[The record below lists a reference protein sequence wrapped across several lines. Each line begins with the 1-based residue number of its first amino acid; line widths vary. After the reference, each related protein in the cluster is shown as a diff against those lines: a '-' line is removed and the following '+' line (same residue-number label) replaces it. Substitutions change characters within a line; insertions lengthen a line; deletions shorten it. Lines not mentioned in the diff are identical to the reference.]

1 MRAVRLHATRDLRF
15 ETVDAP
21 LPPRPDEVTLRV
33 TAAGI
38 CGSDLHNYATGAWIS
53 RAPSVAGHEFTG
65 VVTAVGNDVAHVV
78 EGQRVIVDSRHT
90 CGTCPACLEGNGQV
104 CDDLGFLGEK
114 IDGGFAE
121 SVTLPA
127 RNVAPAP
134 EGVPDRH
141 LAMVEPLAVA
151 LHAVRRLDAPEGAEV
166 VVTGCG
172 PIGGLV
178 ALLLTRA
185 GHPVRVIDLNAAR
198 VNLVCEATGAIAAT
212 LDALPRFRFAVDT
225 TGAAPVISAL
235 VEAIAGCS
243 RLALVGIGA
252 AKPLLDPVHLVEREI
267 TLLGCHA
274 YGPEFFEVAPMLP
287 DLAPALDAFI
297 AAEIPLEAVP
307 DAYESLLAGDSSG
320 LKTIIDCAVAADM
333 SRPGE

>member
-15 ETVDAP
+15 ETVEAP
-21 LPPRPDEVTLRV
+21 LPPAPGEVTLRV

-38 CGSDLHNYATGAWIS
+38 CGSDLHNYATGAWIT

-65 VVTAVGNDVAHVV
+65 VVTALGADVAHVSL
-78 EGQRVIVDSRHT
+78 GQCVIVDSRHI
-90 CGTCPACLEGNGQV
+90 CGSCPACTEGNGQV
-104 CDDLGFLGEK
+104 CDELGFIGEK

-121 SVTLPA
+121 AVTLPA

-178 ALLLTRA
+178 TLLLTRA
-185 GHPVRVIDLNAAR
+185 GHPVRVIDLNPAR
-198 VNLVCEATGAIAAT
+198 VALVCDATGATPAP

-235 VEAIAGCS
+235 VAQIAGCS

-274 YGPEFFEVAPMLP
+274 YGPEFFDVAPLLP
-287 DLAPALDAFI
+287 ALAPALDAFI

-307 DAYESLLAGDSSG
+307 GAYDALLAGDSAG
-320 LKTIIDCAVAADM
+320 LKTIIRCTPDQA
-333 SRPGE
+333 